1 MFNELNFFRCK
12 ILYSLI
18 SYIFISTRKSL
29 YDSRENQGQLCR
41 SQKINKIKN
50 KNENKNKI
58 KE

>member
-41 SQKINKIKN
+41 SQKIKMKIKTKLRN
-50 KNENKNKI
+50 RI
-58 KE
+58 